1 MLKDLIYII
10 DIFAVAGKNAL
21 TATKN
26 AIKFSLILILI
37 FCSLT
42 TAAHVHSSVGRAL
55 ILSPVEDSHPF
66 SEVGDLMSDL
76 TSVGYSVDVMNDS
89 KVTVEFLESG
99 LRDYSVIV
107 FRTESIEFEGEA
119 LSFLTGE
126 IVSGETVAKY
136 QQEISD
142 ELVAYTSSNVFRVFP
157 SFVEHF
163 YAPNGLQGKLIYFFS
178 AFSSSFSSSFM
189 KAGAKVFIG
198 YAGDVYLEWG
208 IGDRATI
215 SLFDFLCRGRD
226 VDTSVRE
233 TKQLL
238 NSRWGVSAPFNTISY
253 VGDGAFT
260 ITSITSTSTATQTV
274 TTTTTATNATSTSS
288 TTTSTTTTS
297 ATTSTVIPE
306 FPQSVASFILLVATA
321 TLLFARR
328 HLSPCSEQL
337 DKIG

>member
-1 MLKDLIYII
+1 LIASKD
-10 DIFAVAGKNAL
+10 AA
-21 TATKN
+21 
-26 AIKFSLILILI
+26 KFSIILILIL

-42 TAAHVHSSVGRAL
+42 TAARVRSSVGRAL

-66 SEVGDLMSDL
+66 SKLEDLINDL
-76 TSVGYSVDVMNDS
+76 TSVGYSVDVMNGS
-89 KVTVEFLESG
+89 QVTVEFLESG
-99 LRDYSVIV
+99 LKDYSVTV

-142 ELVAYTSSNVFRVFP
+142 GLVAYTSSKVFRVFP
-157 SFVEHF
+157 SFIEHF
-163 YAPNGLQGKLIYFFS
+163 YAPKGLEGKLIYFFS

-198 YAGDVYLEWG
+198 YAGGSGWSLEWG
-208 IGDRATI
+208 IGDSATA
-215 SLFDFLCRGRD
+215 SLFDFLCRGHD
-226 VDTSVRE
+226 VYTSVRE

-253 VGDGAFT
+253 VGDGAFK
-260 ITSITSTSTATQTV
+260 ITSITSTSTVTQTA
-274 TTTTTATNATSTSS
+274 TTTSQTSTTMTATNTTSTSS
-288 TTTSTTTTS
+288 TTTISTTTT

-306 FPQSVASFILLVATA
+306 FPLSFASFILFVATVM
-321 TLLFARR
+321 LLFARR
-328 HLSPCSEQL
+328 RMSACN
-337 DKIG
+337 G